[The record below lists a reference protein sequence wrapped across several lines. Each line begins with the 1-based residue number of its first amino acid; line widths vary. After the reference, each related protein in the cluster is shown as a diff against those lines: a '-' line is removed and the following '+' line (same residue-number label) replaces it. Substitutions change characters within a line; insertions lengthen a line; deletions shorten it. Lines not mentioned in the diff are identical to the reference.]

1 MTAPPLAIIQARMGS
16 QRFKGKM
23 MAPLAGHPLIY
34 WSWRRS
40 VEAFGEANVVVA
52 IPAIKNFPENEPLK
66 AFLDRIGALVF
77 EWGGPEN
84 DVLGRYYF
92 CSHTYRWSPDAVICR
107 VTPDDPLKDPKLMQA
122 VAAGARHPVELSCEA
137 TTLQSLTI
145 LHFGVTDPE
154 QREHLSLILS
164 PVMPPAPPKGVWSVD
179 CEEDLQAIHA
189 KMEGK

>member
-1 MTAPPLAIIQARMGS
+1 MTIPPLAIIQARMGS
-16 QRFKGKM
+16 TRFPGKM
-23 MAPLAGHPLIY
+23 MAPLAGKPLIWY
-34 WSWRRS
+34 AWRRN

-52 IPAIKNFPENEPLK
+52 IPSSEENRVLRNYV
-66 AFLDRIGALVF
+66 ADSLGGNVF
-77 EWGGPEN
+77 EWDGPED
-84 DVLGRYYF
+84 DVLGRYYA
-92 CSHTYRWSPDAVICR
+92 CAHTYRWSPDAVICR
-107 VTPDDPLKDPKLMQA
+107 ITADDPLKDPKLMQA

-164 PVMPPAPPKGVWSVD
+164 PVMPPPPPEGVFSVD
-179 CEEDLQAIHA
+179 TEEDLRAIQA

>member
-1 MTAPPLAIIQARMGS
+1 MTIPPLAIIQARMGS
-16 QRFKGKM
+16 TRFPGKM
-23 MAPLAGHPLIY
+23 MAPLAGKPLVY

-52 IPAIKNFPENEPLK
+52 IPASEENAPLK
-66 AFLDRIGALVF
+66 AFLERIGATVYQWF
-77 EWGGPEN
+77 GDED
-84 DVLGRYYF
+84 DVLGRFYYAA
-92 CSHTYRWSPDAVICR
+92 HTYRWSPDAVICR
-107 VTPDDPLKDPKLMQA
+107 VCGEDPLKDPKLMQA

-164 PVMPPAPPKGVWSVD
+164 PVMPPAPPAGVWSVD
-179 CEEDLQAIHA
+179 TEDDLQAIQA